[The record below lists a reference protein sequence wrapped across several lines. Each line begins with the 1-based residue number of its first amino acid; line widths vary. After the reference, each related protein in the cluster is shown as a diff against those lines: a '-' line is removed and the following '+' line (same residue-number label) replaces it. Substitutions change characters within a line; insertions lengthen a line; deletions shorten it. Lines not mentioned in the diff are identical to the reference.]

1 MRTTL
6 VAALAACAESKVR
19 ARARKF
25 LSGLSADE
33 LQFIAGYLG
42 ARDPAIRRARRVPTL
57 ASRRR
62 AVAALPDRDHKMIL
76 LAEYLRQSGG
86 RGQSSSL
93 PDAGVRTHVNI
104 HPLPAAFESAP
115 RSGTARPCGSPPRP
129 EHCSSQ

>member
-33 LQFIAGYLG
+33 LQFIAEYLG
-42 ARDPAIRRARRVPTL
+42 ARILQSAEQNLCEDWP
-57 ASRRR
+57 
-62 AVAALPDRDHKMIL
+62 VAARGGRSPDRDHKMIV

-86 RGQSSSL
+86 RGQYL
-93 PDAGVRTHVNI
+93 PT
-104 HPLPAAFESAP
+104 
-115 RSGTARPCGSPPRP
+115 
-129 EHCSSQ
+129 